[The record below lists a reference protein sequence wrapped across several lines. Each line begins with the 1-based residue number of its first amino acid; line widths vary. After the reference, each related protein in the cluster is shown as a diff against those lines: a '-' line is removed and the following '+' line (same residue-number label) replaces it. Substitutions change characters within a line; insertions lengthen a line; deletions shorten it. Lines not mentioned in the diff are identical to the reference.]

1 MNDVSQNAKVDL
13 GAMRAA
19 NERLLLR
26 LIWEQPET
34 TRADL
39 SRRTGLSASTVSGI
53 VSRFEQDRW
62 VSVLQSTTSSGGRP
76 PMLLRF
82 DATQRHIVGVEMG
95 ASHLT
100 VVLASTD
107 GRVITSIERALDTRD
122 DPRGTL
128 DTAAQMVRE
137 CVARTSY
144 KGRLLGLG
152 IAVPSPIDSRAPDRV
167 SPMILPSWRDVDLAK
182 ELHARLGLPVSV
194 ENDANAGAL
203 AERWFG
209 AGGDHFTYVKVG
221 TGIGSGHIMNGTLYR
236 GAGGIA
242 GELGHLSID
251 PSGPVCVCGNRGCL
265 NVVLGTPR
273 LLELARQRC
282 SGEAPASA
290 RALAREA
297 REGAPWAVE
306 LVSDVGERLGIG
318 VAGLLNL
325 MNPSRVVLGGDLVTA
340 GPVFLDAVRSS
351 ARSRSLLFSNHQAEL
366 TATSLGSTAI
376 ALGAATLPLHA
387 AFEDHTRMAGVHLGA
402 EA

>member
-1 MNDVSQNAKVDL
+1 MNETKNSEKVDL
-13 GAMRAA
+13 GGMRAA

-39 SRRTGLSASTVSGI
+39 SRKTGLSASTVSGI
-53 VSRFEQDRW
+53 VGRFEQDRW
-62 VSVLQSTTSSGGRP
+62 VSVVQSTVSSGGRP

-82 DATQRHIVGVEMG
+82 DAARRHIVGVEMG

-100 VVLASTD
+100 VVLASPD
-107 GRVITSIERALDTRD
+107 GRVIATIERARDTRD
-122 DPRGTL
+122 NPRETL
-128 DTAAQMVRE
+128 DTIAEMVRE
-137 CVARTSY
+137 CVARAGY
-144 KGRLLGLG
+144 KGRILGLG
-152 IAVPSPIDSRAPDRV
+152 IAVPSPIDARSPSRV
-167 SPMILPSWRDVDLAK
+167 SPMILPHWRDVDLAD

-209 AGGDHFTYVKVG
+209 SGGDHFTYVKVG
-221 TGIGSGHIMNGTLYR
+221 TGIGSGHIMNGSLYR

-251 PSGPVCVCGNRGCL
+251 PAGPVCVCGNRGCL

-273 LLELARQRC
+273 LLELARERC
-282 SGEAPASA
+282 DGAPPESA
-290 RALAREA
+290 RALARDA
-297 REGAPWAVE
+297 RDGVPWAVS
-306 LVSDVGERLGIG
+306 LVGDVGERLGIG

-340 GPVFLDAVRSS
+340 GPVFLDAVRRS

-366 TATSLGSTAI
+366 TATSLGTTAI

-387 AFEDHTRMAGVHLGA
+387 ALEDHALMTGVSL
-402 EA
+402 EARA